1 LRRLATGLERP
12 RLVFG
17 GRSSPV
23 QYFGQVQTDSLPL
36 AHPFL
41 LAQVTLNPEVN
52 GAVNVPVNKAF
63 CAADQVFTLMVWG
76 DYRDWK

>member
-1 LRRLATGLERP
+1 
-12 RLVFG
+12 
-17 GRSSPV
+17 
-23 QYFGQVQTDSLPL
+23 LPL

-41 LAQVTLNPEVN
+41 FAQVTLNPEVN